1 MPTINVEVTQRRS
14 MFDGVSLPKGAAP
27 LYIYQVSHGH
37 DSRYYRYKSFIV
49 VAATEND
56 ARGIHPSNDNEQWG
70 DYDWVQP
77 SNACNLQVR
86 KIGTATDDQAAATLL
101 LAA

>member
-1 MPTINVEVTQRRS
+1 MKTINVEVTPRRS
-14 MFDGVSLPKGAAP
+14 MFDGVSLPKGTAP

-49 VAATEND
+49 VAATEDD
-56 ARGIHPSNDNEQWG
+56 ARSIHPSGDNDQWG

-77 SNACNLQVR
+77 SNACKLQVKR
-86 KIGTATDDQAAATLL
+86 VGTANDGMSAGTVL